1 MYSILYYVVLIES
14 TMATATGGLPLRD
27 DASGRSLSS
36 NERSF
41 ARRCATNSS
50 SSVTVRSDGRHPTEA
65 RPLRLTLSR
74 SHGAAECV
82 VRLGSGTRVTA
93 SVSCDLVPP
102 PNRDR
107 PNDGQIRFSVDL
119 SPMSCLAFGG
129 GGPVYSAGGSGGA
142 PPADEAQRLL
152 SNRILR
158 TLERTLL
165 AGGAIDSEALCVQSG
180 RWVWRLSVD
189 VVCLDHGGNLVDAS
203 LLAAVA
209 GLRHFRKP
217 EVEISDAESGGGNP
231 IVLNSDEREPSPL
244 PLHHTPLSVTFAL
257 FSDRDM
263 SEGMGTVAAL
273 IDPTEREEMVSDGL
287 VTLSYN
293 KHGELC
299 GFDYPGG
306 TELRPSQLMQC
317 ARLGEKR
324 CGEWC
329 GFLEDALKEAD
340 EKASKERMG
349 RLKAAANIGGASG
362 VALPEVSDGVPFV
375 ERTDPERDGDMMEI
389 DAGDEVV
396 EIGANQARAA
406 AEAQAAEEEE
416 QYRLRALDYT
426 LGHVAAKVKE
436 DRDKDRRTGGGG
448 AGLGANSSSSLMSAM
463 LKSVAASGTSEQS
476 PKTTACPERMVV
488 DSSVGKD
495 ESPVL
500 DASNKTKLLNKPATK
515 DTSLDSDDEEDEV
528 TMLQSEFVRE
538 EKPTESP
545 KAETSV
551 EGGEHK
557 DSEKKKKP
565 STEAMEK
572 EHINDDDIDDLA
584 MAVVKKK
591 KSKKGKK
598 SKK

>member
-1 MYSILYYVVLIES
+1 
-14 TMATATGGLPLRD
+14 MATATGGLPLRD

-41 ARRCATNSS
+41 ARSCATNTSS
-50 SSVTVRSDGRHPTEA
+50 SSVTVRADGRHPTEA

-93 SVSCDLVPP
+93 SVSCALVPP

-119 SPMSCLAFGG
+119 SPMSCVAFGG
-129 GGPVYSAGGSGGA
+129 GGPVYSAGGSGGGSGGG
-142 PPADEAQRLL
+142 PPADDAQRLL

-231 IVLNSDEREPSPL
+231 VVLNSDEREPSPL

-263 SEGMGTVAAL
+263 PEGMGAVAAL
-273 IDPTEREEMVSDGL
+273 IDPTEREEMVADGMA
-287 VTLSYN
+287 TLSYN

-329 GFLEDALKEAD
+329 SFLEDALKEAD

-349 RLKAAANIGGASG
+349 RLKAAANVSG
-362 VALPEVSDGVPFV
+362 NTSTTLPEISDGVPFV
-375 ERTDPERDGDMMEI
+375 ERSDPERDGDMMDI
-389 DAGDEVV
+389 DAGEELA
-396 EIGANQARAA
+396 EIGSNQARAA

-416 QYRLRALDYT
+416 RYRIRALDYT

-436 DRDKDRRTGGGG
+436 DGSKDRRGGG
-448 AGLGANSSSSLMSAM
+448 AGREAKSSSSLMSAM
-463 LKSVAASGTSEQS
+463 LKSVSATSGNGSERA
-476 PKTTACPERMVV
+476 TAGSSSSDKMIL
-488 DSSVGKD
+488 DSSDVKD
-495 ESPVL
+495 EPRPPISAKVKK
-500 DASNKTKLLNKPATK
+500 SSKSTTTK
-515 DTSLDSDDEEDEV
+515 DIPLDSDDEEDEV
-528 TMLQSEFVRE
+528 TMLQSEFVSE
-538 EKPTESP
+538 EKPIKSP
-545 KAETSV
+545 KANVDEEPT
-551 EGGEHK
+551 
-557 DSEKKKKP
+557 KKQK
-565 STEAMEK
+565 SK
-572 EHINDDDIDDLA
+572 ESKQKEVVDDDDVDDLA

-591 KSKKGKK
+591 KSKK
-598 SKK
+598 SKKAKK

>member
-1 MYSILYYVVLIES
+1 
-14 TMATATGGLPLRD
+14 
-27 DASGRSLSS
+27 
-36 NERSF
+36 
-41 ARRCATNSS
+41 
-50 SSVTVRSDGRHPTEA
+50 
-65 RPLRLTLSR
+65 
-74 SHGAAECV
+74 
-82 VRLGSGTRVTA
+82 
-93 SVSCDLVPP
+93 
-102 PNRDR
+102 
-107 PNDGQIRFSVDL
+107 
-119 SPMSCLAFGG
+119 
-129 GGPVYSAGGSGGA
+129 
-142 PPADEAQRLL
+142 
-152 SNRILR
+152 
-158 TLERTLL
+158 
-165 AGGAIDSEALCVQSG
+165 
-180 RWVWRLSVD
+180 
-189 VVCLDHGGNLVDAS
+189 
-203 LLAAVA
+203 
-209 GLRHFRKP
+209 
-217 EVEISDAESGGGNP
+217 
-231 IVLNSDEREPSPL
+231 
-244 PLHHTPLSVTFAL
+244 
-257 FSDRDM
+257 M
-263 SEGMGTVAAL
+263 SEGMGAVAAL

-329 GFLEDALKEAD
+329 SFLEDALKEAD

-362 VALPEVSDGVPFV
+362 VALPEVADGVPFV

-389 DAGDEVV
+389 DAGDELV

-448 AGLGANSSSSLMSAM
+448 AGWGGKSSSSLMSAM
-463 LKSVAASGTSEQS
+463 LKSVATSGSSEQS
-476 PKTTACPERMVV
+476 PKTTAYPERMAV
-488 DSSVGKD
+488 DSSVGRD

-500 DASNKTKLLNKPATK
+500 DASNKTTI
-515 DTSLDSDDEEDEV
+515 DTPLDSDDEEEDEV

-545 KAETSV
+545 KPKAEASV
-551 EGGEHK
+551 EGREHK

-572 EHINDDDIDDLA
+572 EDIDDDDIDDLA

>member
-1 MYSILYYVVLIES
+1 MEKSPSPAVKAF
-14 TMATATGGLPLRD
+14 T
-27 DASGRSLSS
+27 
-36 NERSF
+36 
-41 ARRCATNSS
+41 
-50 SSVTVRSDGRHPTEA
+50 
-65 RPLRLTLSR
+65 
-74 SHGAAECV
+74 
-82 VRLGSGTRVTA
+82 
-93 SVSCDLVPP
+93 
-102 PNRDR
+102 
-107 PNDGQIRFSVDL
+107 FSVDL

-129 GGPVYSAGGSGGA
+129 GGPVYSAGGSGGGSGGA

-257 FSDRDM
+257 FSDRDT

-329 GFLEDALKEAD
+329 SFLEDALKEAD

-362 VALPEVSDGVPFV
+362 VALPEVADGVPFV
-375 ERTDPERDGDMMEI
+375 ERTVPERDGDMMKI
-389 DAGDEVV
+389 DAGDELV

-448 AGLGANSSSSLMSAM
+448 AGWGANSSSSLMSAM
-463 LKSVAASGTSEQS
+463 LKSVAASGSSEQS
-476 PKTTACPERMVV
+476 PKTTACPERIVV
-488 DSSVGKD
+488 DSSVAKD
-495 ESPVL
+495 ESQVL
-500 DASNKTKLLNKPATK
+500 DASNETKMLTKPATK

-545 KAETSV
+545 KVEASV
-551 EGGEHK
+551 EGSEHK

-572 EHINDDDIDDLA
+572 EHIDDDDIDDLA

>member
-1 MYSILYYVVLIES
+1 
-14 TMATATGGLPLRD
+14 MATATGGLPLRD

-41 ARRCATNSS
+41 ARSCATNTSSS
-50 SSVTVRSDGRHPTEA
+50 SSVTVRADGRHPTEA

-93 SVSCDLVPP
+93 SVSCALVPP

-119 SPMSCLAFGG
+119 SPMSCVAFGG
-129 GGPVYSAGGSGGA
+129 GGPVYSAGGSGGG
-142 PPADEAQRLL
+142 PPADDAQRLL

-231 IVLNSDEREPSPL
+231 VILNSDEREPSPL

-263 SEGMGTVAAL
+263 PEGMGAVAAL
-273 IDPTEREEMVSDGL
+273 IDPTEREEMVADGMA
-287 VTLSYN
+287 TLSYN

-329 GFLEDALKEAD
+329 SFLEDALKEAD

-349 RLKAAANIGGASG
+349 RLKAAANTGGNSG
-362 VALPEVSDGVPFV
+362 TALPEISDGVPFV
-375 ERTDPERDGDMMEI
+375 ERSDPERDGDMMEI
-389 DAGDEVV
+389 DAGEELADL
-396 EIGANQARAA
+396 GSNQARAA
-406 AEAQAAEEEE
+406 AEARAAEEEE
-416 QYRLRALDYT
+416 QYRIRALDYT

-436 DRDKDRRTGGGG
+436 DGSKDRRGGG
-448 AGLGANSSSSLMSAM
+448 AGRDAKSSSSLMSAM
-463 LKSVAASGTSEQS
+463 LKSVAATSGDGSE
-476 PKTTACPERMVV
+476 KATA
-488 DSSVGKD
+488 DSSSSDKMMLDSSDAKD
-495 ESPVL
+495 DEPRPPI
-500 DASNKTKLLNKPATK
+500 PAAKMKKSSKSTTK
-515 DTSLDSDDEEDEV
+515 DIPLDSDDEEDEV
-528 TMLQSEFVRE
+528 IMLQSEFVSE
-538 EKPTESP
+538 EKPTETP
-545 KAETSV
+545 KANVDEEPT
-551 EGGEHK
+551 
-557 DSEKKKKP
+557 KKP
-565 STEAMEK
+565 KSK
-572 EHINDDDIDDLA
+572 ESKQKEVVDDDDDVDDLA

-591 KSKKGKK
+591 KSKKSKK

>member
-1 MYSILYYVVLIES
+1 
-14 TMATATGGLPLRD
+14 
-27 DASGRSLSS
+27 
-36 NERSF
+36 
-41 ARRCATNSS
+41 
-50 SSVTVRSDGRHPTEA
+50 
-65 RPLRLTLSR
+65 
-74 SHGAAECV
+74 
-82 VRLGSGTRVTA
+82 
-93 SVSCDLVPP
+93 
-102 PNRDR
+102 
-107 PNDGQIRFSVDL
+107 
-119 SPMSCLAFGG
+119 MSCVAFGG
-129 GGPVYSAGGSGGA
+129 GGPVYSAGGSGGGSSGGA

-189 VVCLDHGGNLVDAS
+189 VVCLDYGGNLVDAS

-263 SEGMGTVAAL
+263 PEEIKAVAAL
-273 IDPTEREEMVSDGL
+273 IDPTEREEMVADGMA
-287 VTLSYN
+287 TLSYN

-329 GFLEDALKEAD
+329 SFLEDALKEAD

-349 RLKAAANIGGASG
+349 RLKAAANVSGASG
-362 VALPEVSDGVPFV
+362 TVLPEIADGVPFV

-389 DAGDEVV
+389 DAGDELA
-396 EIGANQARAA
+396 EIGSKQAQAA

-416 QYRLRALDYT
+416 QYRIRALDYS

-436 DRDKDRRTGGGG
+436 DGSKDRRTSGTGRG
-448 AGLGANSSSSLMSAM
+448 AKSTSSLMSAM
-463 LKSVAASGTSEQS
+463 LKSVAASATTGTSS
-476 PKTTACPERMVV
+476 SSDKVV
-488 DSSVGKD
+488 LDSSD
-495 ESPVL
+495 T
-500 DASNKTKLLNKPATK
+500 NYKPPAPPSSK
-515 DTSLDSDDEEDEV
+515 SAKAKKSSDIPLDSDDEEDEV
-528 TMLQSEFVRE
+528 TILQSEFVLE
-538 EKPTESP
+538 GKSTQTT
-545 KAETSV
+545 KAESEHGDTSK
-551 EGGEHK
+551 EPT
-557 DSEKKKKP
+557 KKP
-565 STEAMEK
+565 PKEAKQK
-572 EHINDDDIDDLA
+572 EEVDDDDVDDLA

-591 KSKKGKK
+591 KSKKSKK
-598 SKK
+598 STSSKK